1 MLVNKLG
8 KITSKKMRFLTRVT
22 FVIFLLS
29 IANNCVILAQD
40 AEDIELA
47 QQYDDKGDVE
57 KAKSMYED
65 LAKKKKNIPAIHSRY
80 LRLLL
85 NNGHIQE
92 AENYVEKVLK
102 LYPEN
107 IIYRTDAGIVAL
119 RKDNKEKA
127 QALFSEVINEAK
139 EDQYKL
145 SIIANHFI
153 NSELIEEAIHVY
165 EAGREASRD
174 PGMYA
179 LELANVY
186 RRLNEKDKMIE
197 EYLKYADEDPGRI
210 AYVKNVLQSV
220 LTEEEDLQSLAV
232 LLLDKIQ
239 ESPDKQL
246 YSELLIWVNLQ
257 QKNFY
262 GAFMQARA
270 IDRRNRTEG
279 ERVMEVASI
288 ALENQDYENALKMY
302 DYIIE
307 KYPKTPNYVIARR
320 FKIKAREE
328 LVKNR
333 YPVSQEDINQLIEDY
348 QKFIG
353 ESSNSPVGPSYATL
367 EAMRSQALLYAFYM
381 DKKDQAIEILK
392 KVAESPKASRELK
405 AQCKLDLG
413 DIYLLIDQSWESTLL
428 YSQVEKAHKEEPI
441 GYEAKLKNAKLS
453 YYKGDFELAQGH
465 LDVLK
470 LATTREIANDAMSL
484 SLLIQN
490 NTALDTTEAAMKEYA
505 ETELLLFQN
514 KQQQALE
521 KLDSMLVKYAHHPL
535 ADEVHWLVAK
545 VDLKQGDFEKSLEH
559 LNKIVTGYKHDIL
572 GDDALYMIGKIYEE
586 QLQDKERAM
595 EVYTQFLK
603 DHPGSIYVAD
613 VRKRFRKLRGDFN
626 AN

>member
-1 MLVNKLG
+1 MLVNKLEN
-8 KITSKKMRFLTRVT
+8 ITSEKMRFLSCVT

-29 IANNCVILAQD
+29 ITNTCVIYAQD
-40 AEDIELA
+40 AEDVELA

-57 KAKSMYED
+57 KAKALYEE
-65 LAKKKKNIPAIHSRY
+65 LAKKKKNIPAIHNRY
-80 LRLLL
+80 IRLLM
-85 NNGHIQE
+85 NNGYTKE
-92 AENYVEKVLK
+92 AEEYIEKVLK
-102 LYPEN
+102 FYPEN

-119 RKDNKEKA
+119 RKGNKEKA
-127 QALFSEVINEAK
+127 QVQFSEVINETK
-139 EDQYKL
+139 QDQYKL

-153 NSELIEEAIHVY
+153 NNELMEEAIEVY
-165 EAGREASRD
+165 EAGREASGD
-174 PGMYA
+174 PSLYA

-186 RRLNEKDKMIE
+186 RRLNEKDKMIN
-197 EYLKYADEDPGRI
+197 EYIKYADEDPSRI
-210 AYVKNVLQSV
+210 DYVKNVLQSI
-220 LTEEEDLQSLAV
+220 LTEEEDLQSLAA

-239 ESPDKQL
+239 ENPDKQL

-270 IDRRNRTEG
+270 IDRRNKTEG
-279 ERVMEVASI
+279 DRVMEVASI
-288 ALENQDYENALKMY
+288 ALENQDFENALKMY
-302 DYIIE
+302 DHIIE
-307 KYPKTPNYVIARR
+307 KYSKTANYVTARR
-320 FKIKAREE
+320 LKIKAREE

-333 YPVSQEDINQLIEDY
+333 YPVSQEEIIKLVEDY
-348 QKFIG
+348 QKFIE
-353 ESSNSPVGPSYATL
+353 ESSKTPIGLSYGTL

-381 DKKDQAIEILK
+381 NEMDKAIEILR
-392 KVAESPKASRELK
+392 KVAESAKASRELK

-413 DIYLLIDQSWESTLL
+413 DIHLLINQPWESTLL

-453 YYKGDFELAQGH
+453 YYKGDFELAQSH

-521 KLDSMLVKYAHHPL
+521 KLDSMLVRYANHPL
-535 ADEVHWLVAK
+535 ADEVNWLMAR
-545 VDLKQGDFEKSLEH
+545 VDLKLGNFEKSLDH
-559 LNKIVTGYKHDIL
+559 LDKIITNYKHDIL

-586 QLQDKERAM
+586 QLQDKEKAM

-603 DHPGSIYVAD
+603 DYPGSIHVAD